1 MQSCKDCRHWTPD
14 LFFTYLGRC
23 PEKGMV
29 TEGHMPACEAFG
41 RKRNEGDF
49 LWCRDCRT
57 TVHAGDKERHDGHD
71 LFAGCYVDPDAH
83 ELTSAGD

>member
-29 TEGHMPACEAFG
+29 TEGHMPPCEAFAG
-41 RKRNEGDF
+41 SATRGTPLVPGLQDDGARGD
-49 LWCRDCRT
+49 RGGTRVTTSSPGATSTRT
-57 TVHAGDKERHDGHD
+57 R
-71 LFAGCYVDPDAH
+71 
-83 ELTSAGD
+83 TS